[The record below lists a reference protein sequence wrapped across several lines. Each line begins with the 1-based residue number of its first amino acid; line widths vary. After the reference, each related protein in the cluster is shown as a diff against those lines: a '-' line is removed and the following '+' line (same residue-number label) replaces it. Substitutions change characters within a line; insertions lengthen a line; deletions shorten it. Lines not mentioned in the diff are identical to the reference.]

1 MKESVSAL
9 GSVQDSSDVAG
20 YRRLFG
26 DDRDAHLRRHLD
38 ESITSTERI
47 PGRNPNQAGH
57 RGYYRF
63 MRGKWLFIAGP
74 ILLLAVAG
82 AAWSI
87 YRRTSA
93 QKPSAQA
100 ATAPKPVTPAQ
111 PVSLTGRI
119 EARKVVL
126 VAAPIDGIVDALFA
140 EMGQE
145 VQHGQLL
152 ARVKS
157 ARLGAVVEDA
167 NSLAE
172 GAQSRLNDIETSIIS
187 ARLENSRATADATR
201 AKNEFE
207 QADKAFQRQSML
219 MKEGATPRLVFEKAQ
234 REYETAKQDNE
245 NKSALLQQAESRLE
259 ALTRER
265 EAAKRALDEKSLT
278 LDQAKAD
285 VSSGDLVSPVDGV
298 VVGRHGQPG
307 EEVSPT
313 TTDFFQIAVE
323 LGSLSVA
330 VEPPPPVL
338 ARIRPGQHAFVHLAE
353 YPEDLPGS
361 VREIR
366 GTQAIVDFTSPSAVI
381 RPGLT
386 ANVRIVLD

>member
-1 MKESVSAL
+1 MTRKPLLIAATIVVLAAASA
-9 GSVQDSSDVAG
+9 
-20 YRRLFG
+20 
-26 DDRDAHLRRHLD
+26 
-38 ESITSTERI
+38 
-47 PGRNPNQAGH
+47 
-57 RGYYRF
+57 
-63 MRGKWLFIAGP
+63 WFIFRQ
-74 ILLLAVAG
+74 G
-82 AAWSI
+82 AAPKASI
-87 YRRTSA
+87 
-93 QKPSAQA
+93 QA
-100 ATAPKPVTPAQ
+100 ATPPKPVAPA
-111 PVSLTGRI
+111 PVSLTGSI
-119 EARKVVL
+119 EARKVVP

-140 EMGQE
+140 DVGQE
-145 VQHGQLL
+145 VEHGQLL
-152 ARVKS
+152 ARMKS
-157 ARLGAVVEDA
+157 ARLGAVLDDET
-167 NSLAE
+167 SRAE
-172 GAQSRLNDIETSIIS
+172 SAQSRLNDIEASIIA
-187 ARLENSRATADATR
+187 ARLESSRAAADLTR

-207 QADKAFQRQSML
+207 RADKAYQRQSML
-219 MKEGATPRLVFEKAQ
+219 MKEGATPRLVFEKSQ
-234 REYETAKQDNE
+234 RDYETAKQDYE
-245 NKSALLQQAESRLE
+245 NKTALSEQAESRQD
-259 ALTRER
+259 ALARER
-265 EAAKRALDEKSLT
+265 EAAKRALDERNLA

-330 VEPPPPVL
+330 VDPPPPVL
-338 ARIRPGQHAFVHLAE
+338 ARIRPGQQAFVHVAE